1 MTLGPEALQ
10 TLQEGA
16 RYSVLIASVVHAYIA
31 DDKDELHFLLDAV
44 DPIEARHTA
53 NKLRVVYEFHAPE
66 PGSSTDT
73 ETADGLSLSVVPPV
87 SRTDTALDGRAWPT
101 PRSVYP
107 LDVTHVGDNW
117 SRKVPCR

>member
-1 MTLGPEALQ
+1 MRLGPEALQ

-16 RYSVLIASVVHAYIA
+16 RYSSLIASVVHAYIA

-53 NKLRVVYEFHAPE
+53 NKLRVVYEFHAPDRG
-66 PGSSTDT
+66 GSTSDSS
-73 ETADGLSLSVVPPV
+73 DVGSGPSDDSSSLS
-87 SRTDTALDGRAWPT
+87 TAGVLDGDDWPT
-101 PRSVYP
+101 APNVYP
-107 LDVTHVGDNW
+107 MVVHAGDNW